1 MNTPSTAAVLYAARK
16 KKGGSG
22 AGEGFGQTQKKK
34 EAARA
39 PVPAPSAPAGG
50 EEVKEKGS
58 EDAKTAAK
66 ENFKAKLMEVGS
78 SLQNLASQVDARAG
92 DGEDPYDPA
101 FVAEQKRLRAEI
113 DFDRPYARERP
124 RNWDY
129 ITGLPVPKIVRIED
143 MIPIPAP
150 SIREQYRE
158 LRPNDPAYMAQRIK
172 DLFVPGADLEE
183 LRSWY
188 IANRDWLGQG
198 TRLILAAKSLRCTW
212 LKDYAESKTWLDSL
226 RVYRTVEVSVTC
238 HLQQGMREAEFRLS
252 QNLGNLNILT
262 VGGNTPAEKACMW
275 ITLKAVLAKW
285 ETRRE
290 RQLKV
295 PPEERT
301 PAQDRALAGTRKVVD
316 LFQKMNVAFSEEESG
331 TLCEICRAL
340 ALGTAEFETEA
351 PLELVKALLPDDIND
366 PNAGYPF
373 RVDYRLDAAQEVKR
387 VSAQNAGEKIDV
399 YLKALGIPFPES
411 TKRQLEPRKE
421 GTERCRATDEGRNL
435 GSNPV
440 LEWNE
445 AEAEKTPE
453 EKEAAAAALAA
464 AREKGLDSFREK
476 WQVWVPGEE
485 GREEGGKVVS
495 VEEARKRWGEEE
507 ATRALGDPRTLLK
520 KVTEE
525 NERWAA
531 RVASG
536 GGGGGRRRR

>member
-1 MNTPSTAAVLYAARK
+1 MAAMPLMGRGGSLRFFLLLLLGVGTTLAFVLPPPSSRQPSTSIMNTPSTAAVLYAARK

-316 LFQKMNVAFSEEESG
+316 LFQKMNVAFSEEESVM
-331 TLCEICRAL
+331 A
-340 ALGTAEFETEA
+340 
-351 PLELVKALLPDDIND
+351 VLP
-366 PNAGYPF
+366 
-373 RVDYRLDAAQEVKR
+373 
-387 VSAQNAGEKIDV
+387 GEMV
-399 YLKALGIPFPES
+399 YLDEAL
-411 TKRQLEPRKE
+411 
-421 GTERCRATDEGRNL
+421 
-435 GSNPV
+435 
-440 LEWNE
+440 
-445 AEAEKTPE
+445 
-453 EKEAAAAALAA
+453 
-464 AREKGLDSFREK
+464 
-476 WQVWVPGEE
+476 
-485 GREEGGKVVS
+485 
-495 VEEARKRWGEEE
+495 
-507 ATRALGDPRTLLK
+507 
-520 KVTEE
+520 
-525 NERWAA
+525 
-531 RVASG
+531 
-536 GGGGGRRRR
+536 